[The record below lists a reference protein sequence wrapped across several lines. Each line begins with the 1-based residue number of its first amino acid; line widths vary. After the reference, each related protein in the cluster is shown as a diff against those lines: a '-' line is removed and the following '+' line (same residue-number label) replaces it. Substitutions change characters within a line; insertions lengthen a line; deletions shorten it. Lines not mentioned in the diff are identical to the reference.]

1 MSSTATLTVALA
13 AQPVGTTIGEKEVVE
28 VFASIRHH
36 EQLPLLLRTYAN
48 REPATALLSKTNGD
62 LLLVTGELSLDQNG
76 DIPVLM
82 AWSLCAAYEN
92 QYFNE
97 VTLIGRATSAV
108 RSSESNLSSSRT
120 LGVNR
125 FLNREPVTDWFKV
138 RGFGRAKE
146 DLEKLDKG
154 TLAAV
159 NGTLSSCTNAQ
170 GKPYCEIKARKV
182 KPIAKPSGSS
192 SGRGPNPAAGTA
204 AAGYSHDDFTNL
216 DSPPEGAF

>member
-48 REPATALLSKTNGD
+48 REQATALLSKTNGD
-62 LLLVTGELSLDQNG
+62 LLLVTGELSLDENG
-76 DIPVLM
+76 DTPVLH
-82 AWSLCAAYEN
+82 AWSLCAAYDN

-97 VTLIGRATSAV
+97 VTVIGRATGTVRTSA
-108 RSSESNLSSSRT
+108 SNLSSSRT

-125 FLNREPVTDWFKV
+125 FFNREPVTDWFKV
-138 RGFGRAKE
+138 RGFGHSKE
-146 DLEKLDKG
+146 KLEQLDKG
-154 TLAAV
+154 TLATV
-159 NGTLSSCTNAQ
+159 NGMLSSCTNAQ
-170 GKPYCEIKARKV
+170 GKTYCEIKARKV
-182 KPIAKPSGSS
+182 TPIAKSGSS
-192 SGRGPNPAAGTA
+192 GHSSGANPAAGTS
-204 AAGYSHDDFTNL
+204 AAGYSHDEFTNL